1 MSMSPSA
8 ILTKVDIGKC
18 SPVTQ
23 SEGQYFQVPPAK
35 WISGGRQHK
44 LILNFG
50 KLRKNICLYFPR
62 IIFYNLYNFVPII
75 PT

>member
-18 SPVTQ
+18 SPAMQ

-50 KLRKNICLYFPR
+50 KLRKIFVCIFLESISTIY
-62 IIFYNLYNFVPII
+62 IILFL
-75 PT
+75 